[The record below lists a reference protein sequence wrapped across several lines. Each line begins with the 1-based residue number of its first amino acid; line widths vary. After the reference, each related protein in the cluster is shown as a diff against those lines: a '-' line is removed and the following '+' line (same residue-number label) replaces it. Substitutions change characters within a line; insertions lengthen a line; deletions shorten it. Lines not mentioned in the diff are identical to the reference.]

1 MVNGLG
7 SFWNLVSD
15 GHKKNK
21 IEAKRTETIEPE
33 VGNPPN
39 KHFNMF
45 LCAADIFL
53 YTEAVR

>member
-1 MVNGLG
+1 MAT
-7 SFWNLVSD
+7 
-15 GHKKNK
+15 KK